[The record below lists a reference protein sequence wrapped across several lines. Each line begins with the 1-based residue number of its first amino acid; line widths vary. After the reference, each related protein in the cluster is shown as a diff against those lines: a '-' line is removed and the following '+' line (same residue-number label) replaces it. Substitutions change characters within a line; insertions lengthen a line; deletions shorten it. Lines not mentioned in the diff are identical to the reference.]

1 MASRRALGRRA
12 MCRPLSSAP
21 CVAGLRWILGV
32 YAPLSIAGMGSLV
45 RLWWRRA
52 PGAAFPMAHLIS
64 DRATELG
71 TLSLDGAG
79 RAVSGEELLDF
90 RGHPWWRSVL
100 GQRAEV
106 RNRGP
111 CAASGHFW
119 AEGRR
124 FSGHPRRAVPQGEPR
139 RRQNARRSSERQC
152 FVSRKDP
159 WPDTC
164 RPSGEP
170 LRTHAHADERMAA
183 SMGQDLNNVEA
194 TGSAEGT
201 APPDAGSAQLSC
213 GLLSE
218 HSGCQPVGL
227 R

>member
-90 RGHPWWRSVL
+90 RGHPWWRSGARPTCGGTQPRSMRCVGSFL
-100 GQRAEV
+100 GGRTQILGSPAS
-106 RNRGP
+106 RGP
-111 CAASGHFW
+111 
-119 AEGRR
+119 
-124 FSGHPRRAVPQGEPR
+124 
-139 RRQNARRSSERQC
+139 ARR
-152 FVSRKDP
+152 
-159 WPDTC
+159 
-164 RPSGEP
+164 
-170 LRTHAHADERMAA
+170 
-183 SMGQDLNNVEA
+183 
-194 TGSAEGT
+194 T
-201 APPDAGSAQLSC
+201 APSTECP
-213 GLLSE
+213 E
-218 HSGCQPVGL
+218 IV
-227 R
+227 